1 MHYPEPSKDYTET
14 DLTIHIFSVSAAL
27 VGVCLT
33 VIGIFVISHR
43 LSHVR
48 SFGEKLLAV
57 DALTFL
63 SSCLLSYFSLRM
75 RRKQRQHLLERL
87 AEEIFFVG
95 LVMMAGICFLVVYE
109 FV

>member
-57 DALTFL
+57 QTPDGPDPDADEQLNRRVELTLDRLVYTGNVNAFHDP
-63 SSCLLSYFSLRM
+63 FHAGGDAG
-75 RRKQRQHLLERL
+75 RKGH
-87 AEEIFFVG
+87 
-95 LVMMAGICFLVVYE
+95 
-109 FV
+109 